1 MMVNQEL
8 DRTELYDI
16 EADWAETTNVA
27 ASNPGVVKELTK
39 MALAWKSSLPTEPP
53 THCFSS
59 LRRELRK

>member
-1 MMVNQEL
+1 MMTNQEL

-27 ASNPGVVKELTK
+27 GSNPGVVKELAKKT
-39 MALAWKSSLPTEPP
+39 LAWKSALTTEPP
-53 THCFSS
+53 AHCFSS